1 MRKLISKLLI
11 TTAFLVGIAS
21 HATAQGTSVNLI
33 LTLTNG
39 EEQTLMLSDQS
50 QLHFDNGESLVIDDG
65 NGTTMT
71 FPLANIRKIVC
82 AELTDLQESPASQLQ
97 ILPNPSYDHFIIRN
111 LSGTG
116 TARIYA
122 LDGRLMK
129 SFEATEGQVVDLSGL
144 SSGMYLLH
152 LDGQTLKLMKL

>member
-1 MRKLISKLLI
+1 MLAAAGTGKTRTLVHRVAYLVERGVDPSRILL
-11 TTAFLVGIAS
+11 
-21 HATAQGTSVNLI
+21 

-39 EEQTLMLSDQS
+39 EEQTIQLSDQS
-50 QLHFDNGESLVIDDG
+50 QLHFDNGESLVIDDS
-65 NGTTMT
+65 NGTTTT
-71 FPLANIRKIVC
+71 FALANIRKIVC
-82 AELTDLQESPASQLQ
+82 AELTDIQENAASQLQ

-111 LSGTG
+111 LSGPG

-144 SSGMYLLH
+144 SSGMYLLQ
-152 LDGQTLKLMKL
+152 LDSQTLKLMKL